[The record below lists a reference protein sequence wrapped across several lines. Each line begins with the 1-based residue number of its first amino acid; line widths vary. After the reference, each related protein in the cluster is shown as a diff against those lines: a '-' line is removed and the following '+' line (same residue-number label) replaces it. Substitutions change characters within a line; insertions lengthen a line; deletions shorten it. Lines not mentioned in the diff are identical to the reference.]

1 MVFQMPHRRQC
12 FEKKFATMKNAV
24 IFVPRTQIKREL
36 ISSHL
41 YKAGF
46 FYSTAKGFFPIKRR
60 PAFTERFRNVS
71 ARASDCVRSGIG
83 QAAFLF
89 GQIRTQSTHDSSTI
103 SRPPRQD
110 RRAAIRIQR
119 QPGGAKAIAR
129 TGKRPGNSLKLRD
142 HRSQGAITEARN
154 AFQVVINQI
163 NTFFHSFQPSVAA
176 AG

>member
-1 MVFQMPHRRQC
+1 
-12 FEKKFATMKNAV
+12 MKNAV
-24 IFVPRTQIKREL
+24 IFVPTTSLNRGPKRL
-36 ISSHL
+36 APLQGGLFLFHCKRIFS
-41 YKAGF
+41 YKAAACL
-46 FYSTAKGFFPIKRR
+46 YRALRSVMSAKVVLS
-60 PAFTERFRNVS
+60 AVS
-71 ARASDCVRSGIG
+71 GGPLSCLPTNDN
-83 QAAFLF
+83 
-89 GQIRTQSTHDSSTI
+89 TTHDSSTI

-110 RRAAIRIQR
+110 RRAAIRSQQ